1 MKYTFDIVGVSPD
14 LQFFQH
20 QQENRQKTQHL
31 GLEYVVTHKC
41 TLDSF
46 IKSVEP
52 VPLKWGWDLD
62 EVVSSVI
69 EFWMNNS
76 ESIHYWRARL
86 GDAGSNNLLV
96 ARVADIKAL
105 QAEFDSLMGSN

>member
-1 MKYTFDIVGVSPD
+1 MKYIFEIVGVSPV

-20 QQENRQKTQHL
+20 QEKNLKKTQSL

-52 VPLKWGWDLD
+52 VPLKWGWDQD

-76 ESIHYWRARL
+76 DSIHYWKARL

-105 QAEFDSLMGSN
+105 RAEFDSLLG

>member
-1 MKYTFDIVGVSPD
+1 MKYIFEIVGVSPV

-20 QQENRQKTQHL
+20 QEKNLKKTQSL

-52 VPLKWGWDLD
+52 VPLKWGWDQD

-69 EFWMNNS
+69 EFWMN
-76 ESIHYWRARL
+76 W
-86 GDAGSNNLLV
+86 G
-96 ARVADIKAL
+96 ADVRPSSLCSRRRERFGWDL
-105 QAEFDSLMGSN
+105 QSAFPL